1 MNPLVV
7 GNWKMNLDLTEAYVL
22 SGRIATG
29 VGSVGGTDVVLCPP
43 NSFIF
48 AINEYLKAKP
58 TNLYLGCQ
66 NTMYEDEGAYT
77 GETSLKMLKPIVKFA
92 IIGHSERRRI
102 FSEDDALINK
112 KLKYILDNLVTPILC
127 VGEKDRYQLEEYYEH
142 EVKKM
147 SAEGGMLRQI
157 ELAVKGIDKQKLRGL
172 VIAYEPIW
180 AIGTNNAATGA
191 YAAAICYII
200 RNFLVEKFGS
210 EIADEIRILYGGSVS
225 SGQTREFML
234 QPSIDG
240 LLVGGASLKAK
251 EFIEI
256 VKISAEVKS
265 GRKF

>member
-22 SGRIATG
+22 SGRIATA
-29 VGSVGGTDVVLCPP
+29 VGSISDVDVVLCPP
-43 NSFIF
+43 SAFLF
-48 AINEYLKAKP
+48 SVDEYLKAKP
-58 TNLYLGCQ
+58 TNLFFGCQ
-66 NTMYEDEGAYT
+66 NTMFEDEGAYT

-102 FSEDDALINK
+102 FGENDQLINK
-112 KLKYILDNLVTPILC
+112 KIKYVLDNLITPILC
-127 VGEKDRYQLEEYYEH
+127 VGEEDRYQLEEYYEH

-147 SAEGGMLRQI
+147 SEEGGMLFQI
-157 ELAVKGIDKQKLRGL
+157 QSAIKGIDKQKLKKL
-172 VIAYEPIW
+172 VIAYEPVW
-180 AIGTNNAATGA
+180 AIGTGNAATGA

-200 RNFLVEKFGS
+200 RNFLIGKLGD
-210 EIADEIRILYGGSVS
+210 EIASEIRILYGGSVGGS
-225 SGQTREFML
+225 DTREFMM

-251 EFIEI
+251 DFLEI
-256 VKISAEVKS
+256 AKISAEVKS